1 MAALFTTEMSK
12 QWRRPRTY
20 VALGLTVAI
29 PLIILIA
36 QKANPPSPPNNFG
49 DAGDAFFYAS
59 TRTGLFLPVA
69 ALRVMS
75 RFLLVIVLALFA
87 GDAIASEASW
97 GNLRAMLVRPI
108 GRGRLLGSK
117 LVTAA
122 LLGLLGTALIVITGL
137 IAGGIGYGW
146 HSISS
151 AFTAL
156 GFQASGPSTA
166 HWIVNLGIAIGYVFW
181 VLTPVIAFAFMVSTM
196 TDAPAGAVFAGFGIY
211 VLSQILDGITSLG
224 SVRYGLPTHYFDAWD
239 SLFTARGGVI
249 RPGNVEGWTSDM
261 TRGMLLPIAYVLVFL
276 GIAWW
281 YFRRKDVL
289 S

>member
-1 MAALFTTEMSK
+1 MGALFSTEMTK
-12 QWRRPRTY
+12 QWRRTRTY
-20 VALGLTVAI
+20 AAIGITIAI
-29 PLIILIA
+29 PIIFAIA
-36 QKANPPSPPNNFG
+36 IKANPPSASGG
-49 DAGDAFFYAS
+49 DEGFAYLA
-59 TRTGLFLPVA
+59 THTGLFLPVA
-69 ALRVMS
+69 ALRFMS
-75 RFLLVIVLALFA
+75 RFLLVFLVALFA
-87 GDAIASEASW
+87 GDAVASEASW

-156 GFQASGPSTA
+156 GIQASGPSTA
-166 HWIVNLGIAIGYVFW
+166 HWIVNLAIAIGYVFW

-211 VLSQILDGITSLG
+211 VLSQILDGISSLG